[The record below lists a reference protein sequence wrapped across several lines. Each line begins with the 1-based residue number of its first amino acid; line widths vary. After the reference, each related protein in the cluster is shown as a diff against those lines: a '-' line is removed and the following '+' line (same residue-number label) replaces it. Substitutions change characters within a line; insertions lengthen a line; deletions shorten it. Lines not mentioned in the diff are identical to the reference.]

1 MTEAE
6 ILVGTA
12 IADAIRAG
20 QIHLNH
26 RDESVLMAWVD
37 EPYHF

>member
-6 ILVGTA
+6 ILVGTV

-20 QIHLNH
+20 QIHLNP
-26 RDESVLMAWVD
+26 RDEVVLMAWVD
-37 EPYHF
+37 KRYCF